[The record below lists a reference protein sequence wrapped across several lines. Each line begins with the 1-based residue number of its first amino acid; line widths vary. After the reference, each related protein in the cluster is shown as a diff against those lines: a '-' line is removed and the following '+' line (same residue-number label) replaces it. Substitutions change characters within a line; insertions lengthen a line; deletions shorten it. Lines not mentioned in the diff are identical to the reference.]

1 MKGKI
6 EYFTQLR
13 QGFDN
18 NRLKTKGTTY
28 NSEQTAVAG
37 IDAPAPGSNGKERGH
52 SGRGLQGQWF
62 QDQAAFHPSSD
73 QPD

>member
-18 NRLKTKGTTY
+18 NRLKTKGRLTIL
-28 NSEQTAVAG
+28 SKLRLLE
-37 IDAPAPGSNGKERGH
+37 
-52 SGRGLQGQWF
+52 
-62 QDQAAFHPSSD
+62 
-73 QPD
+73 